1 MKEMHWSQF
10 LFQLNIIHTN
20 VHIMCL
26 CTFLMRKTHFI
37 LYNQIKTIQH
47 CSVCVHI
54 QLLYISTSYS
64 RQFTAFPVM
73 GFWIYFWYSRLILIV
88 QFLRGGGESEMAQVH
103 FKETNCLHTSV
114 IYVNDFLRNSRKHWY
129 QPRNEPRPPCLTT
142 LTTNT
147 WISQVFVH
155 IFIRNHIQW

>member
-1 MKEMHWSQF
+1 MCISRVYVHF
-10 LFQLNIIHTN
+10 LWEKQTF
-20 VHIMCL
+20 HIVQPNKNYSTLFCL
-26 CTFLMRKTHFI
+26 CTYPAALHFDKLLTSIYCFSCYGILNLFL
-37 LYNQIKTIQH
+37 IQQANTH
-47 CSVCVHI
+47 CSV
-54 QLLYISTSYS
+54 S
-64 RQFTAFPVM
+64 
-73 GFWIYFWYSRLILIV
+73 
-88 QFLRGGGESEMAQVH
+88 GGGGSEMAQVH

-147 WISQVFVH
+147 CISQVFVH